1 MKMGLPAM
9 KLDRH
14 YTYAD
19 YRTWPDDERWE
30 LIHGVAWNMSAAP
43 ATGHQRISALL
54 LARIHAFLGAG
65 PCEVLAAPVDV
76 FLPAD
81 PDQPEDDVDT
91 VVQPDI
97 VVFCDPAKATVRGI
111 RGAPDWVIEI
121 LSPYTSRKDMKE
133 KLELYEESGV
143 KEYWIL
149 DPGNRYVHVYRLGE
163 TGYGEPA
170 VHVEP
175 AVVESATCEGLS
187 FPLAE
192 VFRAT
197 GLGERR

>member
-1 MKMGLPAM
+1 MKMGLPAR

-19 YRTWPDDERWE
+19 YRAWPDDERWE

-43 ATGHQRISALL
+43 TTGHQGISVELL
-54 LARIHAFLGAG
+54 TRIHAFLRGG
-65 PCEVLAAPVDV
+65 PCRVLAAPVDV
-76 FLPAD
+76 FLPAH

-97 VVFCDPAKATVRGI
+97 VVTCDPAKVTQRGI
-111 RGAPDWVIEI
+111 WGAPDWVIEI

-133 KLELYEESGV
+133 KLELFEESGV
-143 KEYWIL
+143 KEYWIV
-149 DPGNRYVHVYRLGE
+149 DPGNRYVHVYRLGDA
-163 TGYGEPA
+163 GYGEPT

-175 AVVESATCEGLS
+175 GTVPSATCQGLEI
-187 FPLAE
+187 PLVD
-192 VFRAT
+192 VFRAASVS
-197 GLGERR
+197 GRP

>member
-1 MKMGLPAM
+1 MKVGSPAM

-19 YRTWPDDERWE
+19 YKTWPDDERWE
-30 LIHGVAWNMSAAP
+30 LIHGVAWNLSAAP
-43 ATGHQRISALL
+43 TLGHQRLSRFLM
-54 LARIHAFLGAG
+54 ARIEPHLRSG

-81 PDQPEDDVDT
+81 PDQPEDEVDT

-97 VVFCDPAKATVRGI
+97 VVFCDPAKATPRGVW
-111 RGAPDWVIEI
+111 GAPDWVIEI

-133 KLELYEESGV
+133 RLELYQESDV
-143 KEYWIL
+143 KEYWII
-149 DPGNRYVHVYRLGE
+149 DPGNRYVHVYRLGD

-170 VHVEP
+170 ILVEP
-175 AVVESATCEGLS
+175 AVVDSATCQGLA

-192 VFRAT
+192 VFRAAD
-197 GLGERR
+197 LGVRR